1 MLQKI
6 AIISDIHGNLE
17 ALKAVLNDAKTRGVD
32 KIICLGDIIAK
43 GSHASECIKLVRDN
57 CDVVIRGNC
66 DRHFTTDYN
75 MEEVPEREKRRIL
88 WNRSQINDE
97 EKEYLHNLPFSYE
110 FYMSGSLVRV
120 FHATPYKDNIAV
132 DTTNDFETK
141 YGMFAG
147 TDKTVSDKTA
157 DIVIFGHIHHCF
169 AERFYNRTLLNAGS
183 VGNTHDII
191 RNDDRDADVRETT
204 QAVYLIIEGKLGEKA
219 YGASSSWQFIRLPY
233 NIDKEL
239 DGSRDNLEYNEF
251 MSELRYGR
259 YRNMK
264 KVYNN
269 LKKAGV
275 NTDLI

>member
-251 MSELRYGR
+251 MYELRYGR

>member
-17 ALKAVLNDAKTRGVD
+17 ALKAVLNDAKIRGVD

-75 MEEVPEREKRRIL
+75 MEEVPEKEKRRLL

-141 YGMFAG
+141 YGMFVG

-251 MSELRYGR
+251 MYELRYGR

>member
-6 AIISDIHGNLE
+6 AVISDIHGNLE

-75 MEEVPEREKRRIL
+75 MEEVPEKEKRRIL

-141 YGMFAG
+141 YEMFAG

-251 MSELRYGR
+251 MYELRYGR

-269 LKKAGV
+269 LRNAGV